1 MFLKTYHPFKDTLTK
16 SNSTHSLQ
24 LVTYSKTFGSNG
36 KKNQVHIRSML
47 FLMFLQT
54 RLSTFL
60 TIHQPMRQGS
70 NFTLPNCLGWVVAI
84 PWYYFLWPWG
94 SQNTINLDFSKKK
107 FKTLSHSKNIMGRP
121 FDCVT

>member
-47 FLMFLQT
+47 FLMFYNFLNNSSTHET
-54 RLSTFL
+54 RFELYT
-60 TIHQPMRQGS
+60 T
-70 NFTLPNCLGWVVAI
+70 
-84 PWYYFLWPWG
+84 
-94 SQNTINLDFSKKK
+94 
-107 FKTLSHSKNIMGRP
+107 
-121 FDCVT
+121 